1 MTLNMLMNEHFFIP
15 INMIMFVKFD
25 FHYPSVKINWKLKK
39 RRTTVQ
45 SKQKIVIGKYNYGI
59 TE

>member
-15 INMIMFVKFD
+15 INMIMFVQFD

-39 RRTTVQ
+39 DVQ
-45 SKQKIVIGKYNYGI
+45 QYSQNRKL
-59 TE
+59 

>member
-39 RRTTVQ
+39 TYNSTV
-45 SKQKIVIGKYNYGI
+45 KIENCNR
-59 TE
+59 